1 MQISEGAEKKRRYKR
16 MDKTMMDVILA
27 ALICITVVAPAM
39 AQPAPFV
46 IDGYVSSS
54 NGDPCN
60 DPAVQIKNVNTDTSW
75 DAENSSTS
83 NYYRLVLESDDVS
96 EGNVLEIEASGC
108 SQLKLNT
115 TEQTVSQAEI
125 DGGGFSENVTLEPEI
140 VSCDSAGA
148 EKDQFAPNETVYAK
162 GTGLSADTNYTLW
175 IQDDPVGEGYTLC
188 AANCTCGDGAQK
200 TVTTDADGSFAV
212 TALWDV
218 PEGATA
224 TYDEYDIVADRHGTG
239 EGTYNAA
246 SDGIDS
252 TSVAGIVAPVP
263 ELTSIIL
270 FAVGLVMLLGCMR
283 FGRRD

>member
-1 MQISEGAEKKRRYKR
+1 VQISEGAEKKRRYKR

-115 TEQTVSQAEI
+115 TEHTVSQAEI

-162 GTGLSADTNYTLW
+162 
-175 IQDDPVGEGYTLC
+175 LC